1 MKPFIYLR
9 ALRHADHTV
18 FSVADGQ
25 KFYRDPQFNTRM
37 AYSSGQQVKRSIL
50 DALTSQMNVP
60 FSPITFNWTIN
71 REVKD
76 APAQQ
81 GEAWSLCDPS
91 FPDQLL
97 GGYMKAEK
105 DTATVK
111 RRSPLSISAMRPLHP
126 FLGGLDEEMYEKDGR
141 RSYGEP
147 MSFDR
152 SANADRH
159 TVNVFKESNGK
170 RELMSD
176 EEVTDWLANTKR
188 ALPPKKWIEPQK
200 RASGLFVYDVA
211 IDLRTL
217 FCVSVNQMEPELYPE
232 TIEKLKEVGW
242 MEGEN
247 VFGRCLICPKEQREQ
262 IIPALADA
270 LLNWRITSNQARTFS
285 LMDTLAVA
293 ISDNANQ
300 VAYAVRAELDTE
312 SEYNKAR
319 PVIDQTAKAQIYL
332 APTVSGYIKG
342 ETGNSS
348 ALDDAKAYL
357 EEQLRAFPYETQM
370 QPREA

>member
-25 KFYRDPQFNTRM
+25 KFYRDPQFGNKS
-37 AYSSGQQVKRSIL
+37 AYSSGQQVKRSIM
-50 DALTSQMNVP
+50 DALTTEMNAA
-60 FSPITFNWTIN
+60 FAPITFNWTVN
-71 REVKD
+71 KENK
-76 APAQQ
+76 AEQ

-126 FLGGLDEEMYEKDGR
+126 LLGGLEDQ
-141 RSYGEP
+141 GEA

-159 TVNVFKESNGK
+159 KVNVFRDVDGK
-170 RELMSD
+170 REVMTD
-176 EEVTDWLANTKR
+176 EEVSDWLSTTKR

-200 RASGLFVYDVA
+200 RASGLFVYDIA

-217 FCVSVNQMEPELYPE
+217 FCVSINQMEPELYPE
-232 TIEKLKEVGW
+232 TIEKIKEAGW
-242 MEGEN
+242 IEGEN
-247 VFGRCLICPKEQREQ
+247 VFGRCLICPPAEREK

-285 LMDTLAVA
+285 LMDTIAIA

-300 VAYAVRAELDTE
+300 VAYAIRAELDTE
-312 SEYNKAR
+312 LEYNKAR
-319 PVIDQTAKAQIYL
+319 PIIDQTAKAEVYL

-342 ETGNSS
+342 ETGS
-348 ALDDAKAYL
+348 AIAIDDARAYL
-357 EEQLRAFPYETQM
+357 EAQLRAFPYESQM
-370 QPREA
+370 IPA

>member
-25 KFYRDPQFNTRM
+25 KFYRDPQFGSKS

-50 DALTSQMNVP
+50 DALTSQMNTP
-60 FSPITFNWTIN
+60 FAPITFNWTIN
-71 REVKD
+71 KENK
-76 APAQQ
+76 AEQ

-126 FLGGLDEEMYEKDGR
+126 LLGGLEDQ
-141 RSYGEP
+141 GEA

-159 TVNVFKESNGK
+159 TVNVFKDTNGK

-176 EEVTDWLANTKR
+176 EEVTEWLTNTKR

-232 TIEKLKEVGW
+232 TIEKLKAAGW
-242 MEGEN
+242 VEGEN

-342 ETGNSS
+342 ETGNAS

-357 EEQLRAFPYETQM
+357 EEQLRAFPYEAQM
-370 QPREA
+370 Q